1 MRFAE
6 YVTIAKKKWKKK
18 ECGSNVS
25 PDTVENHMVSENSK
39 ILFVI

>member
-1 MRFAE
+1 MLRLQ
-6 YVTIAKKKWKKK
+6 KKKWKKK
-18 ECGSNVS
+18 EECGSNVS

>member
-6 YVTIAKKKWKKK
+6 YVTIAKKKE